1 MLTALAGAIVPIVL
15 KEGLTEENIEKAAEF
30 LVASGKKLGSKAA
43 EYLEKHKRRREKL
56 PESME
61 DDGIPV
67 EVQEEMQA
75 SLKECLEKQA
85 RDVYMGGV
93 AFFCERPMDDDVQ
106 ENLAEILANIS
117 EDTDCLA
124 WEDESDATYQ
134 EVVDD
139 FMRENYGDGCFL
151 SEEKDFCIGK
161 DFLYLNLAFDE
172 GDEYR
177 LCDNQ
182 AVRLLANAL
191 NHLLRDRYLTK
202 FTIY

>member
-43 EYLEKHKRRREKL
+43 EYLEKRKRRREEF

-61 DDGIPV
+61 DGGIPV
-67 EVQEEMQA
+67 EVQKEMQA

-124 WEDESDATYQ
+124 WEDGSDAAYQ
-134 EVVDD
+134 EVVDE
-139 FMRENYGDGCFL
+139 FMGANYGCGCL
-151 SEEKDFCIGK
+151 LREDVDFCIGK
-161 DFLYLNLAFDE
+161 DFLYLNLAFDD